1 MILCHCGY
9 GTVLK
14 QYRGAYEAWKV
25 LSYLEFQ
32 VCVVRGS
39 KVLIAHVNASGLQR
53 TPPSKAEEV
62 CRAEVIHKAYKGHV
76 RLARSLLYLTAPTE
90 ETYPRT
96 KNTEDLKHTEEVYH
110 CITMDMQHYWKPTPW
125 PNSISGREWQECD
138 YAQRPQVIRDLAS
151 LQP

>member
-39 KVLIAHVNASGLQR
+39 KVLIAHVNVAGLQR
-53 TPPSKAEEV
+53 SPPSKAEEV
-62 CRAEVIHKAYKGHV
+62 RRAEVIHKAYKGHV

-110 CITMDMQHYWKPTPW
+110 CITLDMQQCWKPTP
-125 PNSISGREWQECD
+125 
-138 YAQRPQVIRDLAS
+138 
-151 LQP
+151 

>member
-39 KVLIAHVNASGLQR
+39 NVLIAHVNVAGLQR
-53 TPPSKAEEV
+53 SPPSRAEEV
-62 CRAEVIHKAYKGHV
+62 RRAEVIYKAYTGHV

-96 KNTEDLKHTEEVYH
+96 NKH
-110 CITMDMQHYWKPTPW
+110 
-125 PNSISGREWQECD
+125 
-138 YAQRPQVIRDLAS
+138 
-151 LQP
+151 